1 MPLSPQEVADRLEI
15 QDLLV
20 DYAHAIDSKQWDLLD
35 DVFTP
40 DAHIDYTAMGGAEG
54 NLAEIKDFLAKAM
67 PMFPQ
72 TQHLVANMQIRVH
85 GDEAT
90 GRIMCHN
97 PQVMELEGKKQ
108 IFFLGL
114 WYLDKYVRT
123 PKGWRICERIEQKGW
138 AYHLPGALKPLLG
151 DIEGE

>member
-1 MPLSPQEVADRLEI
+1 MSLSPQEVADRFEI

-20 DYAHAIDSKQWDLLD
+20 DYAHAIDSKNWDALD

-40 DAHIDYTAMGGAEG
+40 DAHIDYSAMGGAVG
-54 NLAEIKDFLAKAM
+54 NLAEIKEFLAKAM
-67 PMFPQ
+67 PLFPH
-72 TQHLVANMQIRVH
+72 TQHLVANMQIRVR
-85 GDEAT
+85 GDAAT

-97 PQVMELEGKKQ
+97 PQVMELDGRKQ

-123 PKGWRICERIEQKGW
+123 AKGWRICERVEEKGW
-138 AYHLPGALKPLLG
+138 AYNLPGALKPLLG